1 MATGA
6 AKARATLKYSPEL
19 YTPYALESWPDSQMR
34 KEYTRLRDIAQK
46 RLKRLSQDPI
56 SGTSDVYKEFAG
68 GFPTIKSMRGDRKA
82 LEQALADVARF
93 VRSKGSTVGGA
104 REEFKQKMKKGGID
118 ADDVPEDQYT
128 ALSEWWEIVKAS
140 GVYYYPSDQPVMYW
154 REKGGYNVSID
165 DFVKKW
171 QQGEVSYGKDWD
183 YSDGSSSADLRGGFG
198 GGL

>member
-1 MATGA
+1 MAVGA
-6 AKARATLKYSPEL
+6 AKASATLKYSPEL
-19 YTPYALESWPDSQMR
+19 YTPYALESWPDNQMR

-46 RLKRLSQDPI
+46 RIKRLSKDPI

-68 GFPTIKSMRGDRKA
+68 GFPTLKAMLGDRKA

-104 REEFKQKMKKGGID
+104 REEFAQKMKVGGID
-118 ADDVPEDQYT
+118 VADVPEDQY
-128 ALSEWWEIVKAS
+128 ASLSEWWEIVKAS

-165 DFVKKW
+165 DFVKW
-171 QQGEVSYGKDWD
+171 QQGEVDNYGKEWD
-183 YSDGSSSADLRGGFG
+183 YSGGSSSADLRGGFG

>member
-6 AKARATLKYSPEL
+6 AKASASLTYAPEL

-56 SGTSDVYKEFAG
+56 SGTSDVYKEFAA
-68 GFPTIKSMRGDRKA
+68 GFPTIKSMRVDRKA
-82 LEQALADVARF
+82 LEQALADVSRF
-93 VRSKGSTVGGA
+93 VRSKVSTVGGA
-104 REEFKQKMKKGGID
+104 REEFKQKMKVGGID
-118 ADDVPEDQYT
+118 TADIPEEQYT

-165 DFVKKW
+165 DFTAW
-171 QQGEVSYGKDWD
+171 QQGEVSYGEEWD
-183 YSDGSSSADLRGGFG
+183 YSEGSSSADLRGGFG

>member
-19 YTPYALESWPDSQMR
+19 YTPYALESWPYSEMR

-56 SGTSDVYKEFAG
+56 SGTSDVYKEFAW
-68 GFPTIKSMRGDRKA
+68 GFPTIKSMRGDQKA

-93 VRSKGSTVGGA
+93 VRTKESTVGGA
-104 REEFKQKMKKGGID
+104 RESFKAKLGAGGID

-165 DFVKKW
+165 DFVKW

>member
-68 GFPTIKSMRGDRKA
+68 GFPTIKAMRGDRKA

-93 VRSKGSTVGGA
+93 VRSKESTVGGA
-104 REEFKQKMKKGGID
+104 RESFKAKLGAGGID

-128 ALSEWWEIVKAS
+128 ALSEWWEIVIAS
-140 GVYYYPSDQPVMYW
+140 GVYYYPSDQPTMYW

-165 DFVKKW
+165 DFAKW

-183 YSDGSSSADLRGGFG
+183 YSDSSSSADLRGGFG

>member
-6 AKARATLKYSPEL
+6 AKARATLKYKPEM
-19 YTPYALESWPDSQMR
+19 YTPFALETWPDKELR

-68 GFPTIKSMRGDRKA
+68 GFPTIKAMRGDQKA

-93 VRSKGSTVGGA
+93 VRSKESTVSGA
-104 REEFKQKMKKGGID
+104 RESFKARLGAGGID
-118 ADDVPEDQYT
+118 TDDVPEDQYT
-128 ALSEWWEIVKAS
+128 ALSEWWELVKAS

-165 DFVKKW
+165 DFAKW
-171 QQGEVSYGKDWD
+171 QQGEVNYGKEWD

>member
-6 AKARATLKYSPEL
+6 AKARAALKYSPEL

-93 VRSKGSTVGGA
+93 VRSKESTVGGA
-104 REEFKQKMKKGGID
+104 RESFKAKLGVGGID

-128 ALSEWWEIVKAS
+128 ALSEWWDIIKAS

-165 DFVKKW
+165 DYAEW
-171 QQGEVSYGKDWD
+171 QQGEACYGKDWD

>member
-34 KEYTRLRDIAQK
+34 KEYTRLRDIARK
-46 RLKRLSQDPI
+46 RLNRLSQDPI

-93 VRSKGSTVGGA
+93 IRSKESTVGGA
-104 REEFKQKMKKGGID
+104 RESFKAKLGAGGID

-128 ALSEWWEIVKAS
+128 SLLEWWEIVKAS
-140 GVYYYPSDQPVMYW
+140 GVYYYPSDQPIMYW

-165 DFVKKW
+165 DFVEW
-171 QQGEVSYGKDWD
+171 QQGEVIYGKDWD

>member
-1 MATGA
+1 MAAGA

-46 RLKRLSQDPI
+46 RIKRLSKDPV

-68 GFPTIKSMRGDRKA
+68 GFPTLKAMRGDRKA

-104 REEFKQKMKKGGID
+104 RAEFEQK
-118 ADDVPEDQYT
+118 
-128 ALSEWWEIVKAS
+128 
-140 GVYYYPSDQPVMYW
+140 
-154 REKGGYNVSID
+154 
-165 DFVKKW
+165 
-171 QQGEVSYGKDWD
+171 
-183 YSDGSSSADLRGGFG
+183 
-198 GGL
+198 

>member
-19 YTPYALESWPDSQMR
+19 YTPYALESWPDSKIR

-68 GFPTIKSMRGDRKA
+68 GFPTIKSMRGDRKT
-82 LEQALADVARF
+82 LEQALTDVARF
-93 VRSKGSTVGGA
+93 VRTKESTVGGA
-104 REEFKQKMKKGGID
+104 RESFKAKLGVGGID
-118 ADDVPEDQYT
+118 VDDVPEDQYT
-128 ALSEWWEIVKAS
+128 ALYEWWGIVKAS

-165 DFVKKW
+165 DFVKW

>member
-19 YTPYALESWPDSQMR
+19 YTPYALESWPGSQMR

-56 SGTSDVYKEFAG
+56 SGTSDVYKEFSG
-68 GFPTIKSMRGDRKA
+68 GFPTIKAMRGDHKA

-93 VRSKGSTVGGA
+93 IRSKGSTVGGA
-104 REEFKQKMKKGGID
+104 RAEFQQKMKVGGID
-118 ADDVPEDQYT
+118 AYDVPEDQYT
-128 ALSEWWEIVKAS
+128 ALSEWWETVKAS
-140 GVYYYPSDQPVMYW
+140 GLYYYPSDQLVMYW
-154 REKGGYNVSID
+154 REKGGYDVSID
-165 DFVKKW
+165 DYAEW

>member
-46 RLKRLSQDPI
+46 RLKRLAQDPI

-68 GFPTIKSMRGDRKA
+68 GFPTIKTMRGDRKA

-93 VRSKGSTVGGA
+93 VRSKESTVGGA
-104 REEFKQKMKKGGID
+104 RESFKARLGAGGID

-165 DFVKKW
+165 DFAEW

-183 YSDGSSSADLRGGFG
+183 YSDDSSSADLRGGFG

>member
-19 YTPYALESWPDSQMR
+19 YTPYALESWPASQMH

-46 RLKRLSQDPI
+46 RLKRISQDPI
-56 SGTSDVYKEFAG
+56 SGTSDVYKEFAA
-68 GFPTIKSMRGDRKA
+68 GFPTIKAMRGDRKA
-82 LEQALADVARF
+82 LEQSLADVARF
-93 VRSKGSTVGGA
+93 VRTKESTVGGA
-104 REEFKQKMKKGGID
+104 RESFKAKLGAGGID

-140 GVYYYPSDQPVMYW
+140 GAYYYPSDQPVMYW

-165 DFVKKW
+165 DFAEW
-171 QQGEVSYGKDWD
+171 QQGKVFYGKEWD

>member
-19 YTPYALESWPDSQMR
+19 YTPYALESWPGNQMR

-68 GFPTIKSMRGDRKA
+68 GFPTIKAMRGDRGA

-93 VRSKGSTVGGA
+93 IRSKESTVGGA
-104 REEFKQKMKKGGID
+104 RKSFKAKLGAGGID

-154 REKGGYNVSID
+154 REKGGYNVGID
-165 DFVKKW
+165 DFIEW

>member
-68 GFPTIKSMRGDRKA
+68 GFPTIKAMRGDRKA

-104 REEFKQKMKKGGID
+104 RVKFKQKMKLGSID
-118 ADDVPEDQYT
+118 TDDVPEDQYT
-128 ALSEWWEIVKAS
+128 AVSEWWEIVKAS
-140 GVYYYPSDQPVMYW
+140 GVYYYPSDQLVMYW

-165 DFVKKW
+165 DLKKW
-171 QQGEVSYGKDWD
+171 QQGEVSYGKDWE
-183 YSDGSSSADLRGGFG
+183 YSDSSSSAYLRGGFG

>member
-19 YTPYALESWPDSQMR
+19 YTPYALESWPDRQMR

-68 GFPTIKSMRGDRKA
+68 GFPTIKAMRGDRKA

-93 VRSKGSTVGGA
+93 VRSKESTVGGA
-104 REEFKQKMKKGGID
+104 RESFKARLGAGGID

-128 ALSEWWEIVKAS
+128 SLSELWEIVKAS
-140 GVYYYPSDQPVMYW
+140 GVYYYSSDQPVMYW

-165 DFVKKW
+165 DFVEW

>member
-6 AKARATLKYSPEL
+6 AKARATLKYKPAL

-46 RLKRLSQDPI
+46 RIKRLSQDPI
-56 SGTSDVYKEFAG
+56 SGTSDVYKEFAA
-68 GFPTIKSMRGDRKA
+68 GFPTITSMRGNRKG

-93 VRSKGSTVGGA
+93 VRSKESTVGGA
-104 REEFKQKMKKGGID
+104 RESFKAKLGAGGID

-128 ALSEWWEIVKAS
+128 ALSEWWEIIKAS

-165 DFVKKW
+165 NFAEW

>member
-6 AKARATLKYSPEL
+6 AKARASLKYKPEI
-19 YTPYALESWPDSQMR
+19 YTPFALESWPDKELR
-34 KEYTRLRDIAQK
+34 KEYTRLRDIARK

-68 GFPTIKSMRGDRKA
+68 GFPTIKSMRADRKA

-93 VRSKGSTVGGA
+93 VRTKESTVGGA
-104 REEFKQKMKKGGID
+104 RESFNARIGAGGID

-140 GVYYYPSDQPVMYW
+140 GVYYYPSDQTVMYW
-154 REKGGYNVSID
+154 REKGGYNVSIE
-165 DFVKKW
+165 DFVEW
-171 QQGEVSYGKDWD
+171 QNGEVDYGEEWD
-183 YSDGSSSADLRGGFG
+183 YSDDSSSADLRGGFG

>member
-56 SGTSDVYKEFAG
+56 SGTSDVYKEFSG
-68 GFPTIKSMRGDRKA
+68 GFPTIKAMRGDRKA

-104 REEFKQKMKKGGID
+104 REEFKQKMKVGGID

-128 ALSEWWEIVKAS
+128 AFSEWWEIVKAS

-165 DFVKKW
+165 DFAEW

>member
-46 RLKRLSQDPI
+46 RLKRLSQDSI

-68 GFPTIKSMRGDRKA
+68 GFPTIKSMRRDRKA
-82 LEQALADVARF
+82 QEQALADVARF
-93 VRSKGSTVGGA
+93 IRSKESTVGGA
-104 REEFKQKMKKGGID
+104 RESFKAKLGAGGID

-128 ALSEWWEIVKAS
+128 AVSEWWEIVKAS

-165 DFVKKW
+165 DFIKW

>member
-56 SGTSDVYKEFAG
+56 SGTSDVYKEFAA
-68 GFPTIKSMRGDRKA
+68 GFPTIKAMRGDRKA
-82 LEQALADVARF
+82 REQALADVARF
-93 VRSKGSTVGGA
+93 VRTKESTVGGA
-104 REEFKQKMKKGGID
+104 RESFKAKLGAGGID

-165 DFVKKW
+165 DFAEW
-171 QQGEVSYGKDWD
+171 QQGDVIYGKDWD

>member
-19 YTPYALESWPDSQMR
+19 YTPYALESWPDRQMR

-68 GFPTIKSMRGDRKA
+68 GFPTIKAMRGDRKA

-93 VRSKGSTVGGA
+93 VRSKESTVGGA
-104 REEFKQKMKKGGID
+104 RESFKARLGAGGID

-128 ALSEWWEIVKAS
+128 SLSELWEIVKAS

-165 DFVKKW
+165 DFVEW

>member
-56 SGTSDVYKEFAG
+56 SGTSDVYKEFAA
-68 GFPTIKSMRGDRKA
+68 GFPTIKAMRGDRKA

-93 VRSKGSTVGGA
+93 VRSKESTVGGA
-104 REEFKQKMKKGGID
+104 RESFKAKLGAGGID

-128 ALSEWWEIVKAS
+128 ALSEWWETLKAS

-165 DFVKKW
+165 DFVKW

>member
-1 MATGA
+1 MAVGA
-6 AKARATLKYSPEL
+6 AKARATLKYSSEL
-19 YTPYALESWPDSQMR
+19 YTPYALESWPDKQMR

-46 RLKRLSQDPI
+46 RIKRLSEDPI

-68 GFPTIKSMRGDRKA
+68 GFPTLKAMRGDRKA

-93 VRSKGSTVGGA
+93 VRAKGSTVGGA
-104 REEFKQKMKKGGID
+104 RAEFEHKIKVGGID
-118 ADDVPEDQYT
+118 IADVPEDQYT
-128 ALSEWWEIVKAS
+128 ALSEWWDIVKAS

-165 DFVKKW
+165 DFVKR
-171 QQGEVSYGKDWD
+171 QQGEVNYGKEWD
-183 YSDGSSSADLRGGFG
+183 YSEGSSSADLRGGFG

>member
-56 SGTSDVYKEFAG
+56 SGTSDVYKEFSG
-68 GFPTIKSMRGDRKA
+68 GFPTIKAMRGDRKA
-82 LEQALADVARF
+82 MEQALADVARF

-104 REEFKQKMKKGGID
+104 RAEFQQKMKLGGID

-165 DFVKKW
+165 DFAEW
-171 QQGEVSYGKDWD
+171 QQGEVGYGKDWD